1 LGYQHAAECVEMVE
15 WCKHVLVMG
24 IMAVLWA
31 QLHMLTWVLMVGN
44 GMNMGVGIGELP
56 LNVQST

>member
-1 LGYQHAAECVEMVE
+1 MVE

-31 QLHMLTWVLMVGN
+31 QLHMLTLVLMVGN